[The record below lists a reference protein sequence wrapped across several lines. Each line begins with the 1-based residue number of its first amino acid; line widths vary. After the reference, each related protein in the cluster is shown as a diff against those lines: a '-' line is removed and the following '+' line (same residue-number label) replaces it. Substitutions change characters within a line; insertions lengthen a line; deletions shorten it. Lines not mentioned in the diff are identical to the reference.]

1 MADATEAGFFVP
13 QGLMKKKFVCPS
25 VPTSYVG
32 DERMERRVAAIETW
46 RACFVNAAPGFGKT
60 TALSRWF
67 ELFAANDSTCPLWI
81 SATASDKVP
90 LGFLT
95 SLYTAFQRVDRAFVE
110 ALPPRGADFEER
122 LSTFVNLVD
131 SHVEPDMSYVVFLD
145 EYECASS
152 AENDRMIAFL
162 CRYLPDN
169 VHLAVS
175 GGRPHE
181 ILGDAL
187 LTVSVLEFDN
197 RDFVLD
203 EERFYRLAHNL
214 MGELSQAEIDS
225 CYRMSS
231 GWPALLKFYSLA
243 RTRAGERGNP
253 AHYLNEYLNRFF
265 DQHVTSR
272 VDGETSEFLIETSIL
287 ENMTAP
293 VCERVTGNPR
303 SGHILEYLLNES
315 VFTFFD
321 PQLECYRYQGA
332 FLRFLHEK
340 LLSLRLEQISNLAY
354 HASAWY
360 FQAGEMASGFKYLVL
375 SCDPYYLEGSVRGST
390 DLHRPSGYEN
400 LTEFLLDVPASRYPR
415 DLYLLWLSTWASIA
429 SGLIDEADYC
439 IGRIAGLDARD
450 INRSARDSA
459 TAICLALRDR
469 TQEALD
475 MIVQILERGDELSG
489 SFRCLLV
496 HMEAECTERL
506 GQVKKSRALYQKAL
520 SFSERESAPFFR
532 LFDYYLLAHQNLDI
546 GNLDSAIRLSQ
557 HAIKETMAGSPL
569 RGEFCAIIASALV
582 SQGELDEAE
591 GYMNRALAN
600 VTPGSNVDMYID
612 IQTCHACYLMAR
624 GKDAAALEAVDNA
637 LEVTKGKN
645 VPRHL
650 EFEAIA
656 VKAII
661 AARLGDLATAESC
674 EHSLDEF
681 ADNPDVLRTM
691 LCVQA
696 KGAIEMLRENWDGA
710 VSLFDC
716 AREMARKCGSVQVDA
731 EASLALAVLFEQRG
745 DHDQAMVE
753 LVRSLKLSLKEGNV
767 GVYFRYG
774 AHARD
779 LLLEVATSRKAARPL
794 RDFAKR
800 VLSLADTDDAA
811 PEAEELQDELSLGL
825 YALTSREQE
834 VLKMLN
840 AGMSRKEIS
849 TAMSI
854 SENTVKSHL
863 KNVYSKLGVHTRSE
877 AYRATLESDE
887 GQENA

>member
-32 DERMERRVAAIETW
+32 DERMERRVAALETW

-81 SATASDKVP
+81 SATASDKAA
-90 LGFLT
+90 LGLLT
-95 SLYTAFQRVDRAFVE
+95 SLYTAFQRVDHAFVE

-131 SHVEPDMSYVVFLD
+131 SHAESDMSYVVFLD

-152 AENDRMIAFL
+152 AENDRTIAFL

-187 LTVSVLEFDN
+187 LTVPVLEFDN

-303 SGHILEYLLNES
+303 SGHILEYLLNEN

-375 SCDPYYLEGSVRGST
+375 SCDPYYLEGSVRGSI

-429 SGLIDEADYC
+429 SGLIDEADCC

-557 HAIKETMAGSPL
+557 HAIKETMVGSPL

-710 VSLFDC
+710 VSLFER
-716 AREMARKCGSVQVDA
+716 AREMARKCGSMQVDA

-794 RDFAKR
+794 RDFSKR